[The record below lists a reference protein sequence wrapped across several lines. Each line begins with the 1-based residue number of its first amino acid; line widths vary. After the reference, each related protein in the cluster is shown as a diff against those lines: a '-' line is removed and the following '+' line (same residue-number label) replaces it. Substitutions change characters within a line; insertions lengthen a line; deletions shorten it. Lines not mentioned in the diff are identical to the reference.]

1 MFVVTVAYH
10 KTGAWV
16 TIWLQ
21 SKMDIAHSVI
31 MSIESL
37 KNLGLFFV
45 RCVVI
50 GLAIACVII
59 LLRPDLLTADGDSA
73 GPAMSYSTAVAN
85 SANAVVNIYTT
96 RLMAD
101 PGMTDDDRT
110 YSEQTNLGSGVIIDA
125 DGYIV
130 TNYHVIAGARAGR
143 IQLADGRVAT
153 PEIVGTD
160 PDTDLALL
168 KIDQMRIGD
177 VVLAIG
183 NPYGLS
189 QTVTQGIISATGRGL
204 LGLTTFE
211 NYIQTDAAINSGNS
225 GGALVNSQGELI
237 GINTAV
243 ISREVNIQGISFA
256 IPVNL
261 VSGVVR
267 ALREDGRVL
276 RGWLGLDMQQLTDE
290 GWQQLGLE
298 RDSGILLSAVQRQG
312 PAWRAGIRPGDVL
325 VAINGER
332 VQTNQQALLTVAGYK
347 PGSVLVIDYL
357 RAGEL
362 QSTEA
367 VAGDRALSTGVAN

>member
-1 MFVVTVAYH
+1 
-10 KTGAWV
+10 
-16 TIWLQ
+16 
-21 SKMDIAHSVI
+21 

-37 KNLGLFFV
+37 KNLCLFLA

-50 GLAIACVII
+50 GLAVACVII
-59 LLRPDLLTADGDSA
+59 LLRPELLPASRTSS
-73 GPAMSYSTAVAN
+73 GPATSYATAVAN

-96 RLMAD
+96 RLMAE
-101 PGMTDDDRT
+101 PGLRDDERT
-110 YSEQTNLGSGVIIDA
+110 YTEQTNLGSGVIIDA
-125 DGYIV
+125 EGYIV

-143 IQLADGRVAT
+143 VQLADGRSAA
-153 PEIVGTD
+153 PEVVGTD

-168 KIDQMRIGD
+168 KIDLGDLSPITFGRSDQMRIGD

-290 GWQQLGLE
+290 GWRQLGLE

-312 PAWRAGIRPGDVL
+312 PAWQAGIRPGDVL

-332 VQTNQQALLTVAGYK
+332 VQSNQQALLTVAGYK